1 MKNQSYNEDD
11 IMEMFDIHVEKIT
24 KDRDFWKRMYFELLA
39 SNIDYYEKVIKKY
52 KYPVKK

>member
-11 IMEMFDIHVEKIT
+11 LMEMFDVHVEKIA

-39 SNIDYYEKVIKKY
+39 SNIDYYENVIKKY

>member
-11 IMEMFDIHVEKIT
+11 LMEMFDVHVEKIA
-24 KDRDFWKRMYFELLA
+24 KDRDFWRRMYFELLA